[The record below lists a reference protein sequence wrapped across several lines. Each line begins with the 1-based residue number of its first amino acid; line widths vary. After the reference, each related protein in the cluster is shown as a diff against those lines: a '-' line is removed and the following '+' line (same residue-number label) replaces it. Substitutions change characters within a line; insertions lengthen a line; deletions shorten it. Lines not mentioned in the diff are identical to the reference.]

1 MVSVSSQISLRILIR
16 MLKILFVPESFLF
29 VPGLGVCFCVSIC
42 LLAATGFFSRGDVR
56 WGASLWEGRDYFPR
70 SYGGGSAGCCVQLSS
85 ALLPG
90 QVSSHTVVHSLLTT
104 RLHFWDSWG
113 SHRCQNLP
121 YMRIPWNS
129 RPILFALLSLF
140 TDSHLN

>member
-90 QVSSHTVVHSLLTT
+90 QVSSHTSGTLTAHHQASLLGQLGIPQMPESPIHENSLELPSHSLCSFKFI
-104 RLHFWDSWG
+104 H
-113 SHRCQNLP
+113 
-121 YMRIPWNS
+121 
-129 RPILFALLSLF
+129 
-140 TDSHLN
+140 